1 MLNLTNLFSKQLYFP
16 PNMKI
21 WFSFL
26 ASLLIPFIIFSASAA
41 ETKNGDSSSPRSK
54 RPNVVVIV
62 SDDGGWADFGFN
74 NCKDFKTPALDALAN
89 QGVVFNNG
97 YVTGSVCSPSRAGL
111 LIGKMQTRFG
121 HEHNILPGSGAG
133 MSQKEKTLADR
144 LKAAGYAT
152 AAFGKW
158 HLGAPEGYR
167 PSERGFDYS
176 YTFLAGSR
184 GYYPDQKET
193 DSERTLRR
201 NNVPEKLTEYISD
214 AIGND
219 AATFIKKAP
228 AGKPLFMYVAFNCPH
243 SPMQAKE
250 GYEDRFSSLTDKKR
264 RTLAAM
270 QTSLDENV
278 GKIVQA
284 LKDRG
289 ELDNTLIWFVNDNG
303 AGTYWAFDNGTLRG
317 NKGSLF
323 DGGIKVAFFATWP
336 KGGITTGKRME
347 HPMSSLDISATSL
360 AAAGLPSAPELE
372 GVNLLPYLKTPE
384 TTYPNRTLCW
394 RQGNIGAIQSGGW
407 KLIQADQKPLLL
419 VDLKKDPG
427 EKINLAIS
435 SPEKAKE
442 LLSLWNEWDK
452 KNVEPHWRKDY
463 RANGDQYLADAS
475 ASKNSKAGSSKN
487 KKGKKNKTVSNDENE

>member
-1 MLNLTNLFSKQLYFP
+1 
-16 PNMKI
+16 MKI
-21 WFSFL
+21 CLLCLVSVLMSFFI
-26 ASLLIPFIIFSASAA
+26 ASSSAA
-41 ETKNGDSSSPRSK
+41 ETEKKASSFARNK
-54 RPNVVVIV
+54 RPNVIVII

-74 NCKDFKTPALDALAN
+74 NCTDFKTPALDSLAH

-111 LIGKMQTRFG
+111 LIGKAQTRFG
-121 HEHNILPGSGAG
+121 HEHNILPGSGVG
-133 MSQKEKTLADR
+133 LSQKEKTLADR
-144 LKAAGYAT
+144 LKAVGYAT

-193 DSERTLRR
+193 DNERTLRR

-214 AIGND
+214 VIGND
-219 AATFIKKAP
+219 AADFIKKAP

-250 GYEDRFSSLTDKKR
+250 GYEGRFSSLTDKRR

-289 ELDNTLIWFVNDNG
+289 ELDNTLIWFINDNG
-303 AGTYWAFDNGTLRG
+303 AGTYWAFDNGSLRG

-336 KGGITTGKRME
+336 KGGISTGKRME

-360 AAAGLPSAPELE
+360 AAAGIPVDPELE
-372 GVNLLPYLKTPE
+372 GVNLLPYLKAPE
-384 TTYPNRTLCW
+384 GSYPNRTLCW
-394 RQGNIGAIQSGGW
+394 RQGNVGAIRSGSW
-407 KLIQADQKPLLL
+407 KLILADQKPLLL
-419 VDLKKDPG
+419 IDLKKDPG
-427 EKINLAIS
+427 EKVNLAAT
-435 SPEKAKE
+435 SPQKVKE

-463 RANGDQYLADAS
+463 RSNGDQYLSDAS
-475 ASKNSKAGSSKN
+475 ATKSANTSTGRN
-487 KKGKKNKTVSNDENE
+487 KKGKKNKRFIGDENE

>member
-1 MLNLTNLFSKQLYFP
+1 
-16 PNMKI
+16 MKI
-21 WFSFL
+21 CLSFL
-26 ASLLIPFIIFSASAA
+26 ASLLISFFISSSSAA
-41 ETKNGDSSSPRSK
+41 ETEKEPSSSARSK
-54 RPNVVVIV
+54 RPNVIVIV

-74 NCKDFKTPALDALAN
+74 NCKDFKTPALDSLAH

-121 HEHNILPGSGAG
+121 HEHNIHPGSGVG
-133 MSQKEKTLADR
+133 LSQKEKTLADR
-144 LKAAGYAT
+144 LKAVGYAT

-219 AATFIKKAP
+219 AATFIRKAP
-228 AGKPLFMYVAFNCPH
+228 ADKPLFMYVAFNCPH

-250 GYEDRFSSLTDKKR
+250 GYEDRFSSLANKKR

-284 LKDRG
+284 LKDRD

-303 AGTYWAFDNGTLRG
+303 AGTYWAFDNGILRG
-317 NKGSLF
+317 KKGSLF

-360 AAAGLPSAPELE
+360 AAAGIPVDQELE

-384 TTYPNRTLCW
+384 ASYPNRTLCW

-407 KLIQADQKPLLL
+407 KLILADQKPLLL

-427 EKINLAIS
+427 EKVNLATS

-475 ASKNSKAGSSKN
+475 ATKSPKSDAPKN
-487 KKGKKNKTVSNDENE
+487 KKSKKNKPATGDESKHQNQPLL